1 MSGADEG
8 KRTVG
13 GRQAELAR
21 LSPGT
26 GIGAR
31 LDRAAWSALSQ
42 GAPGT
47 WSWPKALGTVGVAM
61 VLAVVIYVTF
71 YRELAFV
78 IGLGLV
84 YGYLLLRARVV
95 HQRYVHRQASR

>member
-42 GAPGT
+42 GAPGN

>member
-1 MSGADEG
+1 MSGAGDG
-8 KRTVG
+8 KRTPA
-13 GRQAELAR
+13 GRQAELQR
-21 LSPGT
+21 LAPGT

-47 WSWPKALGTVGVAM
+47 WSWPKALGTVALALA
-61 VLAVVIYVTF
+61 LAVVIFVTF
-71 YRELAFV
+71 YHELAFV

-84 YGYLLLRARVV
+84 YGYLLLRARVA
-95 HQRYVHRQASR
+95 HERYIHREAPR